1 MSWIKTED
9 HQMEGLKNF
18 LTDNVL
24 LYQSDTLHP
33 DTERM
38 LQQIRREKPDHP
50 VVYVSSGTSS
60 IIAGSERTYAAIE
73 DHLAGS
79 SLKVSL
85 IRVGCNGPANYEPI
99 VCIHLPGK
107 NKLYFRNITEEK
119 VDLLLNGVFHNDMS
133 DGDLVG
139 QQGSKGFES
148 WPGLPFIEE
157 LPFFSRQKRVV
168 LSNCGCYDTESI
180 EEYIARGGYRAFIKA
195 IRNYTFEE
203 VCDIIER
210 SGLRG
215 RSGGGYLTG
224 LKWKHAL
231 NTSSSARYL
240 ICNAKESDPGAFTD
254 RTILESDPHRLIE
267 GIAIASYAIGSSSAI
282 IFMRSGSDHARG
294 KLQKAIDAAIDF
306 GIIGNNIFSAGYSL
320 NITIRKEP
328 GAFVCGEET
337 ALINTLEGK
346 RGMPQLKPP
355 YPTTSGLFG
364 KPTVINNVE
373 TLMNVPLIMQNGP
386 EWFRSLGTPGSPGTK
401 VFAVAGKSRMSGV
414 VEVEMG
420 TTLRIIVDEIAD
432 GIRENREFKAIQLGG
447 ATGSFVTGESL
458 DIPVDY
464 ESLKEKGIG
473 MGAGGFVIIDSS
485 TCMVDLVRYYMEF
498 IRNESCGKCIPCREG
513 TGRML
518 EILESII
525 KKPVN
530 EESGTTLERFKGVM
544 QLETISTVMKDASLC
559 GLGQTAPNP
568 FISALRNFRD
578 EFEEHIFDRKC
589 RANVCRGLRTFSID
603 VEKCTGCTVCA
614 SRCPVNAIYGTRLQP
629 FFIVSEKCTGCGICF
644 DVCKFSAVNVK

>member
-1 MSWIKTED
+1 MEDLKT
-9 HQMEGLKNF
+9 F
-18 LTDNVL
+18 LIEKVL
-24 LYQSDTLHP
+24 LFGSDTLQP
-33 DTERM
+33 DTEKV
-38 LQQIRREKPDHP
+38 LKQVRREKPGNP
-50 VVYVSSGTSS
+50 VIYISSGTSS
-60 IIAGSERTYAAIE
+60 MIAGSEKTYSAIE
-73 DHLAGS
+73 AYIS
-79 SLKVSL
+79 ENSLTSSL
-85 IRVGCNGPANYEPI
+85 IRVGCNGPANFEPLL
-99 VCIHLPGK
+99 CIHLPGK
-107 NKLYFRNITEEK
+107 NKLFFRNITEEK
-119 VDLLLNGVFHNDMS
+119 VEPLLNGVFHNDINE
-133 DGDLVG
+133 DDLAG
-139 QQGSKGFES
+139 QTGTRGFEF
-148 WPGLPFIEE
+148 WPGIPFMED
-157 LPFFSRQKRVV
+157 LPFFSRQKRVI
-168 LSNCGCYDTESI
+168 LSNCGCYDPESI
-180 EEYIARGGYRAFIKA
+180 EEYIARGGYRTYIKA

-267 GIAIASYAIGSSSAI
+267 GIAIASYAIGSSNAI
-282 IFMRSGSDHARG
+282 VFIRSGSDHARK
-294 KLQKAIDAAIDF
+294 KLQKAIDMAREF
-306 GIIGNNIFSAGYSL
+306 GIIGNNIFSSGYSL
-320 NITIRKEP
+320 DIVIRKEP

-346 RGMPQLKPP
+346 RGMPRLKPP

-386 EWFRSLGTPGSPGTK
+386 EWFRSLGTESSPGTK
-401 VFAVAGKSRMSGV
+401 VFAVAGKGRMSGV

-420 TTLRIIVDEIAD
+420 TTIRKILEEIAD
-432 GIRENREFKAIQLGG
+432 GIREGKEFKAIQLGG
-447 ATGSFVTGESL
+447 ASGSFITSENL
-458 DIPVDY
+458 DIPIDY
-464 ESLKEKGIG
+464 ESLREKGIG
-473 MGAGGFVIIDSS
+473 MGAGGFVIIDEN

-518 EILESII
+518 EILESVIR
-525 KKPVN
+525 KPLN
-530 EESGTTLERFKGVM
+530 EDSGTTLERFKGVM
-544 QLETISTVMKDASLC
+544 QLETIASVMKDTSLC

-568 FISALRNFRD
+568 FTSALSNFRD

-589 RANVCRGLRTFSID
+589 RANICRGLRSFSID
-603 VEKCTGCTVCA
+603 VEKCTGCTACA
-614 SRCPVNAIYGTRLQP
+614 AKCPVNAIYGTRLQP
-629 FFIVSEKCTGCGICF
+629 FFIVEDKCIGCGICF
-644 DVCKFSAVNVK
+644 DICKFSAINVK

>member
-1 MSWIKTED
+1 MKD
-9 HQMEGLKNF
+9 MKAFLKEK
-18 LTDNVL
+18 VL
-24 LYQSDTLHP
+24 LAGSDTLQP
-33 DTERM
+33 DTEKV
-38 LQQIRREKPDHP
+38 LQQIRREKPGNP
-50 VVYVSSGTSS
+50 VVYISSGTSS
-60 IIAGSERTYAAIE
+60 VIAGSEKSYSAIE
-73 DHLAGS
+73 AYIAENSITS
-79 SLKVSL
+79 SLV
-85 IRVGCNGPANYEPI
+85 RVGCNGPANFEPL

-107 NKLYFRNITEEK
+107 NKLFFRNITEEK
-119 VDLLLNGVFHNDMS
+119 VEPLLNGVFHNDINA
-133 DGDLVG
+133 DDLAG
-139 QQGSKGFES
+139 QAGGRGFEY
-148 WPGLPFIEE
+148 WPGIPFLDE
-157 LPFFSRQKRVV
+157 LPFFARQKRII
-168 LSNCGCYDTESI
+168 LSNCGCYDPESI
-180 EEYIARGGYRAFIKA
+180 EEYIARGGYRAYIKA

-203 VCDIIER
+203 VCDIVER

-231 NTSSSARYL
+231 NTTSSARYL

-267 GIAIASYAIGSSSAI
+267 GIAIASYAIGSSNAI
-282 IFMRSGSDHARG
+282 VFMRSGADHARN
-294 KLQKAIDAAIDF
+294 KLQKAIDMARDF
-306 GIIGNNIFSAGYSL
+306 GIIGNNIFSSGYSL
-320 NITIRKEP
+320 DITVRKEP

-373 TLMNVPLIMQNGP
+373 TLMNVPVIMQNGP
-386 EWFRSLGTPGSPGTK
+386 EWYRTLGTEESPGTK
-401 VFAVAGKSRMSGV
+401 VFAVAGKGRMSGV

-420 TTLRIIVDEIAD
+420 TTIRKILDEIAD
-432 GIRENREFKAIQLGG
+432 GVREGKEFKAVQLGG
-447 ATGSFVTGESL
+447 ASGSFITSENL
-458 DIPVDY
+458 DIRIDY

-473 MGAGGFVIIDSS
+473 MGAGGFVIIDEN
-485 TCMVDLVRYYMEF
+485 TCMVDLIRYYMEF

-518 EILESII
+518 EILESVIR
-525 KKPVN
+525 KPLN
-530 EESGTTLERFKGVM
+530 EEAGTTLERFKGVM
-544 QLETISTVMKDASLC
+544 QLETISSVMKDTSLC

-589 RANVCRGLRTFSID
+589 RANICRGLRTFSID
-603 VEKCTGCTVCA
+603 VDKCTGCTACA
-614 SRCPVNAIYGTRLQP
+614 AKCPVNAIYGTRLQP
-629 FFIVSEKCTGCGICF
+629 FFIVTDKCIGCGICF
-644 DVCKFSAVNVK
+644 DICKFSAINVK

>member
-1 MSWIKTED
+1 MKDLKT
-9 HQMEGLKNF
+9 F
-18 LTDNVL
+18 LIEKVL
-24 LYQSDTLHP
+24 LYGSDTLHP
-33 DTERM
+33 ETEKV
-38 LQQIRREKPDHP
+38 LKQVRREKPDNP
-50 VVYVSSGTSS
+50 VIYISSGTSS
-60 IIAGSERTYAAIE
+60 VIAGSETTYSAIAAYINE
-73 DHLAGS
+73 N
-79 SLKVSL
+79 SLTSSL
-85 IRVGCNGPANYEPI
+85 IRVGCNGPANFEPLL
-99 VCIHLPGK
+99 CIHLPGK
-107 NKLYFRNITEEK
+107 NKLFFRNITEEK
-119 VDLLLNGVFHNDMS
+119 VEPLLNGVFHNDLNA
-133 DGDLVG
+133 DDLAG
-139 QQGSKGFES
+139 QTGTRGFEY
-148 WPGLPFIEE
+148 WTGIPFMEE
-157 LPFFSRQKRVV
+157 LPFFARQKRVI
-168 LSNCGCYDTESI
+168 LANCGCYDPESI
-180 EEYIARGGYRAFIKA
+180 DEYIARGGYRTYIKA

-267 GIAIASYAIGSSSAI
+267 GIAIAAYAIGSSNAI
-282 IFMRSGSDHARG
+282 VFIRSGSDHARK
-294 KLQKAIDAAIDF
+294 KLQKAIDMARDY
-306 GIIGNNIFSAGYSL
+306 GIIGNNIFSSGYNL
-320 NITIRKEP
+320 DIVIRKEP

-346 RGMPQLKPP
+346 RGMPRLKPP

-386 EWFRSLGTPGSPGTK
+386 EWFRTLGTENSPGTK
-401 VFAVAGKSRMSGV
+401 VFAVAGKGRMSGV

-420 TTLRIIVDEIAD
+420 TTIRKILDEIAD
-432 GIRENREFKAIQLGG
+432 GIREGREFKAIQLGG
-447 ATGSFVTGESL
+447 ASGSFITSENL
-458 DIPVDY
+458 DISLDY
-464 ESLKEKGIG
+464 ESLEEKGIG
-473 MGAGGFVIIDSS
+473 MGAGGFVIIDEN

-518 EILESII
+518 EILESVIR
-525 KKPVN
+525 KPLN

-544 QLETISTVMKDASLC
+544 QLETISSVMKDTSLC

-589 RANVCRGLRTFSID
+589 RANICRGLRSFSID
-603 VEKCTGCTVCA
+603 VEKCTGCTACA
-614 SRCPVNAIYGTRLQP
+614 AKCPVNAIYGTRLQP
-629 FFIVSEKCTGCGICF
+629 FFIVEDKCIGCGICF
-644 DVCKFSAVNVK
+644 DICKFSAINVK